1 MDHTTAPAQ
10 KPIQHYLR
18 RPDSYLGGRLSEIIQ
33 VPISRI
39 MVAGPLRTGG
49 EDAQH
54 INALAEVCS
63 ELPPI
68 VIHHKTMTVIDG
80 VHRLRAVESSGA
92 THISAV
98 LFNGDEREAFVLAV
112 KLNSNH
118 GLPLSLADRKAA
130 ALHMLAD
137 FPEWSNRR
145 LAGVVGL
152 SDKTIGALRHRSGAE
167 LPHPT
172 TVRVGRDG
180 VAYPL
185 TAAEGRNRAQR
196 YLAAHPDASARQVAR
211 AAGISLTTAKDAR
224 KRARTLPADSATTA
238 RPDDGSVQGGEV
250 GHPAIGANS
259 GPVQDG
265 GAGRSAIEPDG
276 VPVQGDEAGHPA
288 VEPDRGATK
297 GGGAGHSAIGANSRP
312 VQDGGAGHPAAEPDG
327 EAVLPDGASG
337 RDGTAGRPGIVR
349 RSRAHPACADPSL
362 AVRRLRA
369 DPSLRFTEVGRKL
382 LRTLDPSATQP
393 HDWAAMA
400 NSIPMHCAPLIAELA
415 RHHAESWQLL
425 AESLTERINARE
437 SGA

>member
-1 MDHTTAPAQ
+1 MDHISAPVQ
-10 KPIQHYLR
+10 KPVQQHFR
-18 RPDSYLGGRLSEIIQ
+18 HPDPHLGGLLSEITQ

-39 MVAGPLRTGG
+39 TVVGSLRTVG
-49 EDAQH
+49 EDPRH

-68 VIHHKTMTVIDG
+68 VIHRKTMTVIDG
-80 VHRLRAVESSGA
+80 VHRLRAVENSGA

-130 ALHMLAD
+130 ARHMLAD

-152 SDKTIGALRHRSGAE
+152 SDKTIAALRRRSGAE

-172 TVRVGRDG
+172 AVRLGRDG

-185 TAAEGRNRAQR
+185 AAGEGRSRALT
-196 YLAAHPDASARQVAR
+196 YLAAHPDASAQEVAR
-211 AAGISLTTAKDAR
+211 AAHISLTTAKDAR
-224 KRARTLPADSATTA
+224 KRARA
-238 RPDDGSVQGGEV
+238 VQE
-250 GHPAIGANS
+250 
-259 GPVQDG
+259 GPQ
-265 GAGRSAIEPDG
+265 
-276 VPVQGDEAGHPA
+276 
-288 VEPDRGATK
+288 
-297 GGGAGHSAIGANSRP
+297 
-312 VQDGGAGHPAAEPDG
+312 AAEPDAG
-327 EAVLPDGASG
+327 PVPEAA
-337 RDGTAGRPGIVR
+337 AGRPAIVKR
-349 RSRAHPACADPSL
+349 PRPHPVCADPSR

-382 LRTLDPSATQP
+382 LRTLDPSAPQP

-400 NSIPMHCAPLIAELA
+400 NSLPIHCAPLIAELA
-415 RHHAESWQLL
+415 RHHAESWRLL
-425 AESLTERINARE
+425 AESLTERINSRDAD
-437 SGA
+437 A

>member
-1 MDHTTAPAQ
+1 MDRISASVQ
-10 KPIQHYLR
+10 NSIQQHFR
-18 RPDSYLGGRLSEIIQ
+18 HPDPHLGGLFSEITQ

-39 MVAGPLRTGG
+39 TVVGSLRTVG
-49 EDAQH
+49 EDLRH

-68 VIHHKTMTVIDG
+68 VIHRKTMTVIDG
-80 VHRLRAVESSGA
+80 VHRLRAVENSGA

-152 SDKTIGALRHRSGAE
+152 SDKTIAALRRRSGAE

-172 TVRVGRDG
+172 AVRLGRDG

-185 TAAEGRNRAQR
+185 AAGEGRSRALM
-196 YLAAHPDASARQVAR
+196 YLAAHPDASAQEVAR
-211 AAGISLTTAKDAR
+211 AARISLTTAKDAR
-224 KRARTLPADSATTA
+224 KRARAVQEEPQTTA
-238 RPDDGSVQGGEV
+238 GPND
-250 GHPAIGANS
+250 
-259 GPVQDG
+259 GPVRERA
-265 GAGRSAIEPDG
+265 AGR
-276 VPVQGDEAGHPA
+276 PA
-288 VEPDRGATK
+288 MVKRPR
-297 GGGAGHSAIGANSRP
+297 SRP
-312 VQDGGAGHPAAEPDG
+312 V
-327 EAVLPDGASG
+327 S
-337 RDGTAGRPGIVR
+337 
-349 RSRAHPACADPSL
+349 ADPSL

-382 LRTLDPSATQP
+382 LRTLDSSAPQP

-400 NSIPMHCAPLIAELA
+400 SSLPMHCAPLIAELA

-425 AESLTERINARE
+425 AEALTERMNCRDAD
-437 SGA
+437 A

>member
-1 MDHTTAPAQ
+1 MDPISVSVQ
-10 KPIQHYLR
+10 KPVQQHLR
-18 RPDSYLGGRLSEIIQ
+18 RTDPHLGGRLSDITQ

-39 MVAGPLRTGG
+39 TVVGSLRTVG
-49 EDAQH
+49 EDPRH
-54 INALAEVCS
+54 IDALAEVCS

-68 VIHHKTMTVIDG
+68 VIHRKTMTVIDG
-80 VHRLRAVESSGA
+80 VHRLRAVENSGA

-130 ALHMLAD
+130 ALQMLAD

-145 LAGVVGL
+145 LAGVAGL
-152 SDKTIGALRHRSGAE
+152 SDKTVAALRRRSGAE

-172 TVRVGRDG
+172 AVRVGRDG

-185 TAAEGRNRAQR
+185 AAAEGRSRALV
-196 YLAAHPDASARQVAR
+196 YLAAHPGASAQEVAR

-224 KRARTLPADSATTA
+224 KRARALP
-238 RPDDGSVQGGEV
+238 GEPPPTEQP
-250 GHPAIGANS
+250 GD
-259 GPVQDG
+259 GPV
-265 GAGRSAIEPDG
+265 REP
-276 VPVQGDEAGHPA
+276 
-288 VEPDRGATK
+288 
-297 GGGAGHSAIGANSRP
+297 
-312 VQDGGAGHPAAEPDG
+312 GAGHPALVKRPMAGNAD
-327 EAVLPDGASG
+327 LP
-337 RDGTAGRPGIVR
+337 
-349 RSRAHPACADPSL
+349 L

-400 NSIPMHCAPLIAELA
+400 SSVPIHCAPLIAELA

-425 AESLTERINARE
+425 AESLTERINSRE
-437 SGA
+437 ADA